1 MRLRELFKDRG
12 LSISQRRRIRLA
24 LAVLFCLGVIMCN
37 RPAHAIVSVNSGSSG
52 WGASTASA
60 AGGVLFDV
68 AKKLVAPGSPYA
80 PVEIL
85 KKGSQSAVSLAG
97 SVLSRC
103 RAVPQVCVLLA
114 GAAAAAAWYVA
125 TREDG
130 VSYLAKPPAGGS
142 APVPPNN
149 GYYTVLGVNYS
160 SEYAACKATG
170 WYSNGIYYSA
180 RPAGEPNGYCFY
192 NRSAEYA
199 PPEGMAGG
207 ISYTP
212 TSTFCD
218 TGYYLSGGQCLP
230 AAQAVSDSEI
240 KSVYTDQLAF
250 DPEKALAFVKAQGL
264 WNPEVQVLTEIPV
277 SRATPA
283 TLVKVEPQADGTVKK
298 ITTTQ
303 TPVTTTTCDG
313 SSCSVTTHMET
324 VNNVTITNSSGQV
337 INQYS
342 DSATTPDGHYNV
354 DATQASNVD
363 IPTDYGREAT
373 QQAIRD
379 QLKFSRP
386 GTVLEAPTF
395 AGTLST
401 FWTGLGALPLLAP
414 FKSFFSALFSI
425 AGSCPEYSIPFFGHS
440 LPMTAHCTL
449 GQLAAGIFY
458 LVTALI
464 YSVPA
469 VRVFLSA

>member
-52 WGASTASA
+52 WGAATASA
-60 AGGVLFDV
+60 AGGALVEV
-68 AKKLVAPGSPYA
+68 ARKLVAPGSPYA

-103 RAVPQVCVLLA
+103 RATPQVCVFLA
-114 GAAAAAAWYVA
+114 GAAAAAAWYLA
-125 TREDG
+125 TRNDG
-130 VSYLAKPPAGGS
+130 TVYLAKSSSGV
-142 APVPPNN
+142 PVSPNV
-149 GYYTVLGVNYS
+149 GYFVVHGVRYN
-160 SEYAACKATG
+160 SEYSACKATG
-170 WYSNGIYYSA
+170 WYVNGVYYSN
-180 RPAGEPNGYCFY
+180 RPAGQPIGFCFY
-192 NRSAEYA
+192 NRTAEYA
-199 PPEGMAGG
+199 TSVGMAGAVMYY
-207 ISYTP
+207 STP
-212 TSTFCD
+212 AYCD
-218 TGYYLSGGQCLP
+218 SGYYLSGGQCISD
-230 AAQAVSDSEI
+230 AQAVTDAEI
-240 KSVYTDQLAF
+240 QSAYTGQVEF

-283 TLVKVEPQADGTVKK
+283 TLVKVEPQADGSVKK
-298 ITTTQ
+298 TTTTQ
-303 TPVTTTTCDG
+303 TPVTTTTCNG

-324 VNNVTITNSSGQV
+324 VNNVTVTNASGQV

-342 DSATTPDGHYNV
+342 DAATTPDGHYNV
-354 DATQASNVD
+354 DATQAPAVD
-363 IPTDYGREAT
+363 IPTDYGREVT

-395 AGTLST
+395 VGTLST
-401 FWTGLGALPLLAP
+401 FWAGLGALPLLAP

-425 AGSCPEYSIPFFGHS
+425 SGACPEYSIPFFGHS

-458 LVTALI
+458 LVTALV